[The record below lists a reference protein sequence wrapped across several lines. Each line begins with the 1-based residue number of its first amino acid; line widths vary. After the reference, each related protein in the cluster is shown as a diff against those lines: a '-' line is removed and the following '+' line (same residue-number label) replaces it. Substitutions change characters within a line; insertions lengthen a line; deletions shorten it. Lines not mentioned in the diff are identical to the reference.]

1 MRRLTSALL
10 ALVLVLSLSV
20 PAFAAETDEN
30 KATADKT
37 TEYKASID
45 VKGEYVSNLKSKEI
59 ISVDVAWESMNF
71 TYYGSREGNWN
82 PTYHTYDGP
91 KTAAWNRTKSNIT
104 VTNHSNLDVV
114 ANLKYTQSVET
125 VTGSLDYQT
134 LNLAS
139 AAEGDSLGNVS
150 KAPFATSAFTIGG
163 YMDETSDKDL
173 GTITVSIESMWTK
186 VSSYEDLVTALQNGG
201 NIKLTEDITS
211 DSDSPLTTSA
221 NFNLDM
227 NGKTLTI
234 KQLKITGTS
243 VASIYNGTLNTTAKG
258 VVDAYCKK
266 LTIDNCTLTG
276 NGYYSLYL
284 NSGVEAVVRN
294 STLNDGVCVDG
305 STLMATENVRV
316 NAGTTS
322 IVVTGSNSKMI
333 YCFNPSGYINAS
345 CDIIDNGD
353 GTWTIK
359 TS

>member
-10 ALVLVLSLSV
+10 ALILVLSLSI

-30 KATADKT
+30 TATADMT

-45 VKGEYVSNLKSKEI
+45 VKGEYVSDLKSKEI

-71 TYYGSREGNWN
+71 TYYGSREGTWN
-82 PTYHTYDGP
+82 PTTHTYDGP
-91 KTAAWNRTKSNIT
+91 KTPAWNRTKSNIT

-114 ANLKYTQSVET
+114 ANLKYTPTVET

-139 AAEGDSLGNVS
+139 AAEGDSLGNVN
-150 KAPFATSAFTIGG
+150 KAPTASSAFTIGG
-163 YMDETSDKDL
+163 SMDKTSATGL
-173 GTITVSIESMWTK
+173 GTITVSIESGW
-186 VSSYEDLVTALQNGG
+186 VTASTIEELIAALEKGG
-201 NIKLTEDITS
+201 NIKLGEDITYDDILS
-211 DSDSPLTTSA
+211 TSA

-305 STLMATENVRV
+305 GSTLMATENVRV